1 MLLFLSVF
9 SLFLIRLLSTVLR
22 YLVAAFNFALN
33 ISLKILLKSEVVTKI
48 EWSGNF
54 YCNILN
60 FHIAINQFFLINSL
74 VVLAYMALTF

>member
-1 MLLFLSVF
+1 MFLFLSVF
-9 SLFLIRLLSTVLR
+9 SLFSMRLFSTVLR

-54 YCNILN
+54 YFNIFN
-60 FHIAINQFFLINSL
+60 FHIVVSFFLINSL
-74 VVLAYMALTF
+74 VVLVYMALTF

>member
-9 SLFLIRLLSTVLR
+9 SLFSIRLFSTVLR

-48 EWSGNF
+48 E
-54 YCNILN
+54 
-60 FHIAINQFFLINSL
+60 
-74 VVLAYMALTF
+74 

>member
-9 SLFLIRLLSTVLR
+9 SLFLIRILSTVLR

-48 EWSGNF
+48 E
-54 YCNILN
+54 
-60 FHIAINQFFLINSL
+60 
-74 VVLAYMALTF
+74 